1 MKVKKEDVKKE
12 PLKNEGF
19 DFDNEIVIGVNI
31 KEDKKNSTI
40 KKGKN
45 SKKNKSKKK
54 KNIES
59 KKEKKE
65 GKKKNKIIIFFLSSI
80 SLIVVL
86 AIFTFTAPLF
96 NITNIDVDGN
106 NIVPKETIISLS
118 GLKKGENIFKFN
130 NQIIAKIK
138 ENQYIDT
145 VKIKRNLPG
154 NVIISVK
161 EREIKYQINLINSFA
176 YIDKNGYI
184 LENSTIKKEVPTIV
198 GFKITENELINK
210 TRLDI
215 QDLEKLKVI
224 SKIMEAVKN
233 AEINSLIT
241 EINTENEKDYILYIE
256 NKKIYIG
263 DASNLTNKML
273 YIKTIL
279 QNVEGKSGTLF
290 INGDLGSG
298 FKPYFREE

>member
-1 MKVKKEDVKKE
+1 MKVKKENVKKE